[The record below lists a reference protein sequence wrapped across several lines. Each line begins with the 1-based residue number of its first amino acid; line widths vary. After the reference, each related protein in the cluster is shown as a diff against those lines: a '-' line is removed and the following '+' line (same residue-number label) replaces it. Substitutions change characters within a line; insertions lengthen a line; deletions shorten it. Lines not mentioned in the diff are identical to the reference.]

1 MSALPQEAKRSG
13 PAGTSVVILGRRN
26 VKIGL
31 LALLLQER
39 LGCACEIRGLD
50 QLGGV
55 PVPAGALALVDVEGM
70 STHDVAVYVARL
82 VSSAQYRGVA
92 LVNVDEADV
101 DHIVFPGIK
110 GVFFRDASHAHLL
123 KGIQAIFE
131 GEYWMPRR
139 ILAMHFDRAQRRGFI
154 AKGIGLTPKEAET
167 LMLLVRG
174 DGNSTIARR
183 LGVSPHTV
191 KTHIY
196 HVFRK
201 LGVNNRVQAVNWA
214 TQHAESLDRDF
225 A

>member
-1 MSALPQEAKRSG
+1 VSALPQEAKRSG
-13 PAGTSVVILGRRN
+13 PEGSVVILGRRN
-26 VKIGL
+26 VQIGL
-31 LALLLQER
+31 MAFLLQER

-82 VSSAQYRGVA
+82 VSSGQYRGVA

-101 DHIVFPGIK
+101 DRIVFPGIK
-110 GVFFRDASHAHLL
+110 GIFFRDASHGHLL
-123 KGIQAIFE
+123 KGIQAIFD
-131 GEYWMPRR
+131 GEYWLPRR
-139 ILAMHFDRAQRRGFI
+139 VLAMHFDRAQRRGFI

-174 DGNSTIARR
+174 DGNNTIARR